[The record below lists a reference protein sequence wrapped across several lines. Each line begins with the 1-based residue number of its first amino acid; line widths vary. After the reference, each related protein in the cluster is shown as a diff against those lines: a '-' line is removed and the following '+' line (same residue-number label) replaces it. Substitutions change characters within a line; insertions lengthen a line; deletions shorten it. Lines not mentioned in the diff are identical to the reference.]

1 MHQRFIVV
9 LFCGKSV
16 SIAIRGFQHLVSFR
30 FLDPEDHQNWSS
42 CVGSPSQAVNL
53 EPSGGSEVQSDA
65 PSEDAP
71 AEDVTDAT
79 DATDAT
85 AEDVPGESSEAS
97 EASAERSL
105 SHLKDAVH
113 LADALAQDGH
123 VRGGASAAT
132 LCSLSWLFWHLSAI
146 SSELR
151 QEVMSDCHAWSI
163 SCSDWTWSK
172 TLEAACANFHS
183 QVGFS
188 SQLPRGLFQVLEAS
202 EDPEAQ
208 RLVERCRQCFGR
220 FYPKA

>member
-1 MHQRFIVV
+1 
-9 LFCGKSV
+9 
-16 SIAIRGFQHLVSFR
+16 
-30 FLDPEDHQNWSS
+30 
-42 CVGSPSQAVNL
+42 
-53 EPSGGSEVQSDA
+53 VQSDA

-79 DATDAT
+79 DAT
-85 AEDVPGESSEAS
+85 AEDVPGESS

-105 SHLKDAVH
+105 SHLKEAVN

-151 QEVMSDCHAWSI
+151 QEVVSDCHAWSI
-163 SCSDWTWSK
+163 SCSDWTLSK

-202 EDPEAQ
+202 DDPEAQ